1 MILVK
6 YLRNWHKER
15 KKRITA
21 SKAHKIYRARSEETV
36 FKYFFEESCTHPNL
50 LYGRKMEPRAKD
62 KIKTILDVD
71 IFEIGLVAKY
81 GQPWLAA
88 SPDGLLVFR
97 NGEQAQL
104 QIKCPISCSDSKIS
118 VPYLEISNLKKG
130 HPYYTQIQIQ
140 LYCCE
145 VKIAVLFIYS
155 ENDYKI
161 DEVSL
166 ISCRRWSLA
175 MRKFTLNKFC
185 FVIILKARNHF
196 HTLQILI

>member
-1 MILVK
+1 M
-6 YLRNWHKER
+6 
-15 KKRITA
+15 A
-21 SKAHKIYRARSEETV
+21 SQ
-36 FKYFFEESCTHPNL
+36 
-50 LYGRKMEPRAKD
+50 G
-62 KIKTILDVD
+62 
-71 IFEIGLVAKY
+71 
-81 GQPWLAA
+81 WL

-155 ENDYKI
+155 ENDYKNVGTGLI
-161 DEVSL
+161 D
-166 ISCRRWSLA
+166 RN
-175 MRKFTLNKFC
+175 NKFE
-185 FVIILKARNHF
+185 AD
-196 HTLQILI
+196 